1 VKFSL
6 KDREL
11 TRAIFK
17 LKYKKNWRAKK
28 QVPVALDPMTGVKVG
43 GSEVWKEGRKEGEEQ
58 KQLLR
63 SSQVVT
69 YEY

>member
-17 LKYKKNWRAKK
+17 LKYKKNGRAKK
-28 QVPVALDPMTGVKVG
+28 QVPVALDPMTGVKVRG
-43 GSEVWKEGRKEGEEQ
+43 RGAGSEGCKE
-58 KQLLR
+58 
-63 SSQVVT
+63 
-69 YEY
+69 